1 MERYDL
7 IVLPKINRINQA
19 MHVKA
24 IVYQIL
30 SGVIHKTRIATL
42 FVMITGLINSKELKL
57 SALGRALPIKGK
69 ERAGILRVN
78 RFLSNRFYQNDS
90 SEIYQCIIAKVIGN
104 KKDPDIIVDWSS
116 LPNSHHASE
125 GGEHCILRASYAATG
140 RAITLYEEVHPKK
153 QESNPKVHRE
163 FLKKLGTML
172 PEDCR
177 PCIITDAG
185 FKVPWFKVVIEFGWD
200 YIGRV
205 ACGTSDFDDGT
216 GFKSVKTLFDR
227 AKLTPQYLGEYL
239 LTKSNLFKTHFFIY
253 KGKPKG
259 RHKWT
264 KTAIKKIA
272 KDKDSKKYGKSYREP
287 WVLVSSLHEK
297 NIVRRV
303 VNKYKSRM
311 TIEENIRDT
320 KSVNTGFSM
329 NENITFKPQ
338 RYIVW
343 LMLAAL
349 ASFIAWIV
357 GFAAEQQNFH
367 YAFQAN
373 TYRHRRVL
381 SFFYLGCQMIRKK
394 IPIPI
399 NLQEISEIAWGHSL

>member
-1 MERYDL
+1 
-7 IVLPKINRINQA
+7 
-19 MHVKA
+19 MHVKT
-24 IVYQIL
+24 IVHQIL
-30 SGVIHKTRIATL
+30 SGVIHKTRMKTL
-42 FVMITGLINSKELKL
+42 LIMLIGLIESKELKL

-78 RFLSNRFYQNDS
+78 RFLSNPFYQNKS
-90 SEIYQCIIAKVIGN
+90 TEIYQCIIKKVIGN
-104 KKDPDIIVDWSS
+104 KRHPDILVDWSS
-116 LPNSHHASE
+116 IPNSHYTTE
-125 GGEHCILRASYAATG
+125 GGEHCLLRATYAVEG
-140 RAITLYEEVHPKK
+140 RAITLYEEVHAKK

-163 FLKKLGTML
+163 FLKRLKTLL
-172 PEDCR
+172 PENCR

-185 FKVPWFKVVIEFGWD
+185 FKTPWFKDVIELGWD

-205 ACGTSDFDDGT
+205 ACGTSDFDDGS
-216 GFKSVKTLFDR
+216 GFQSVRTLFNR
-227 AKLTPQYLGEYL
+227 AKSTPQFLGTYI
-239 LTKSNLFKTHFFIY
+239 LTKSNNLKTNFFIY
-253 KGKPKG
+253 KSKPKG

-264 KTAIKKIA
+264 KTASKKIA

-287 WVLVSSLHEK
+287 WVLVSSLNEK
-297 NIVRRV
+297 NIARRV

-320 KSVNTGFSM
+320 KSVHTGFSM
-329 NENITFKPQ
+329 NENITFKSK
-338 RYIVW
+338 RYTVW

-349 ASFIAWIV
+349 ASLIAWIV
-357 GFAAEQQNFH
+357 GFAAEQQDFH

-394 IPIPI
+394 IPITI
-399 NLQEISEIAWGHSL
+399 NLLEISELAWGH